1 MNENQL
7 NRSLEDLFSDVSLPG
22 PEGSGDLDAQREEAG
37 EGAPSWRATASTRRP
52 PSPAVEP
59 RLGDGARLSV
69 PSPPGEVTP
78 AEPDASLSGPSSID
92 TVTAL
97 ADRERLREPSEVAL
111 WRQEL
116 LQASL
121 YAALVIG
128 LVVVGL
134 GAYRLYAGG
143 QGAHPGSTI
152 VLSLY
157 LVVYLLLLLITF
169 WKEIPYRARAAS
181 FLGSVY
187 GLGLLDLVQFG
198 PDGDGRVFFLT
209 LPVLAVL
216 FLGRLEGGIA
226 LLISFLS
233 QALFGWGV
241 STGRFAPL
249 GEPVASA
256 GQAGWWLIDA
266 KAGSPLI
273 LLLLGAG
280 LVLVQNRSAVYLAG
294 ALDRCRKLAADLAS
308 YRARVETQ
316 RRELKQRDL
325 QLDLVVEVA
334 RIATSRLDIDGVLDR
349 AVELIPDYLDC
360 YLVSI
365 FLLDESGRPGH
376 ESVTLRAATGAIGAE
391 LEADGLQLEVGETS
405 IVGWA
410 ARHRKPY
417 VAPEVSVDDLY
428 RPHPFLGGTMSE
440 AAVPLKADGFLL
452 GVLDVQSGSRD
463 ALGEIDMRV
472 LRGVADQLAMAVR
485 NARQGSDEAVRLEAT
500 SPLYRANRRLS
511 GATTVDEVVQVV
523 VDAVNETEAD
533 GCLIGLFERPSE
545 PRTSRSHSDSS
556 SFAAPASSRYLRYL
570 GNWHQPADRS
580 RSEASDHG
588 QRHEL
593 RPGVA
598 LPLSKSTLPAVLVQQ
613 FWYVADVVHGEGL
626 YLPPW
631 GRAREGEEASC
642 DQLSDEV
649 RGALETINA
658 GACVNVPLQAGDEHV
673 GHVLVLRRKPGS
685 FSESSLRFLE
695 VLGGQAAVALVR
707 AWRFDEARRRARRE
721 ELVSKATARMH
732 ESLDLESVLSTAVR
746 DIGETLGLAALD
758 AQLGPN
764 EVGSEARSEAERRQD
779 S

>member
-1 MNENQL
+1 MNEDQL
-7 NRSLEDLFSDVSLPG
+7 NRTLEDLFSDVSLPE
-22 PEGSGDLDAQREEAG
+22 PEGSGDLDRQREEPG
-37 EGAPSWRATASTRRP
+37 EAPPPVESRLDDRERAPLRP
-52 PSPAVEP
+52 PSEEAPA
-59 RLGDGARLSV
+59 AA
-69 PSPPGEVTP
+69 PSGP
-78 AEPDASLSGPSSID
+78 AEPDASLSGLSPLD
-92 TVTAL
+92 TVSAL
-97 ADRERLREPSEVAL
+97 ADRERLREPSEVAS
-111 WRQEL
+111 WRQQL

-143 QGAHPGSTI
+143 QRAHPASTI

-157 LVVYLLLLLITF
+157 VAVYLLLLLITF
-169 WKEIPYRARAAS
+169 WKQIPYRARAAS

-209 LPVLAVL
+209 LPVLAAL
-216 FLGRLEGGIA
+216 LLGKLGGGVA
-226 LLISFLS
+226 LLISFLT
-233 QALFGWGV
+233 QALFRV
-241 STGRFAPL
+241 L
-249 GEPVASA
+249 PVD
-256 GQAGWWLIDA
+256 GLIGDG
-266 KAGSPLI
+266 AGSPLV

-280 LVLVQNRSAVYLAG
+280 LILVQDRSMVYLSR

-308 YRARVETQ
+308 SNARVETH

-325 QLDLVVEVA
+325 QLDLVMEVA
-334 RIATSRLDIDGVLDR
+334 KIAASRLDVNGVLHR
-349 AVELIPDYLDC
+349 AVELVPDYLNC
-360 YLVSI
+360 YLASI
-365 FLLDESGRPGH
+365 FLLDEGGRPGH
-376 ESVTLRAATGAIGAE
+376 ESMTLRAATGAIGAE
-391 LEADGLQLEVGETS
+391 LEAEGLRLEVGETS

-428 RPHPFLGGTMSE
+428 RPHPVLGGTMSE

-463 ALGEIDMRV
+463 ALGEIDVRV
-472 LRGVADQLAMAVR
+472 LRGVADQLAMVVQ
-485 NARQGSDEAVRLEAT
+485 NARQGSDEAARLEAT
-500 SPLYRANRRLS
+500 SPLYRTNRRLS
-511 GATTVDEVVQVV
+511 GATTVDEVVQVI
-523 VDAVNETEAD
+523 VDAVAEAEAD
-533 GCLIGLFERPSE
+533 GCLIGLFEGPSA
-545 PRTSRSHSDSS
+545 PGTSRFRSYSS
-556 SFAAPASSRYLRYL
+556 SSGAPVSSRYLRYL
-570 GNWHQPADRS
+570 GGWDQPTDRS
-580 RSEASDHG
+580 HSEASDHS

-598 LPLSKSTLPAVLVQQ
+598 LPLSENPLPMALMQQ
-613 FWYVADVVHGEGL
+613 FWSAADVAHGEGPSL
-626 YLPPW
+626 SLR
-631 GRAREGEEASC
+631 GRAREREEAPR

-649 RGALETINA
+649 RVALEMIDA

-673 GHVLVLRRKPGS
+673 GHMLVLRRKPGS
-685 FSESSLRFLE
+685 FTESSLRFLD

-746 DIGETLGLAALD
+746 DIGETLGLAAL
-758 AQLGPN
+758 
-764 EVGSEARSEAERRQD
+764 EARLGRNEGS
-779 S
+779 